1 MKIVAI
7 PRNGIGNRLQMLASA
22 YILARNLSADLEI
35 HWTKQAVFR
44 SSFNDIFEEIPCA
57 SVFEDSGNEEKSE
70 FDFPQFTNYEK
81 VANRITMKNL
91 RLGDQYF
98 MPELKQI
105 LSQSNEETELW
116 IESGE
121 KFNLGED
128 RKFFDSHEFRAA
140 RLEFYNQ
147 IKFNPQIIEKFNL
160 ISKETGPKYW
170 AVHIRGND
178 RNSESISNPKILN
191 QLAKKQKY
199 LRSVSSTVFIASDD
213 VERGQDLATSFTQEG
228 YKVIFDSNKNRN
240 RLSSEE
246 AQESVVDWLGLKNAS
261 SVVSYGGTTYSYE
274 AVVAGNSYDSRIYLS
289 HSVNRR
295 VISHLRKEALFF
307 KLYGKVPLT
316 HQFVSRHQ

>member
-22 YILARNLSADLEI
+22 YILARNLNADLEV

-57 SVFEDSGNEEKSE
+57 SVFEDSGNEEKSK
-70 FDFPQFTNYEK
+70 FDLPQFTNYEK
-81 VANRITMKNL
+81 AANRVTMKNL
-91 RLGDQYF
+91 RLGDQFF

-105 LSQSNEETELW
+105 LSQSSKETDVW
-116 IESGE
+116 VESGE
-121 KFNLGED
+121 KFSINEG
-128 RKFFDSHEFRAA
+128 RSFFDSLEFRAA

-199 LRSVSSTVFIASDD
+199 LRSVSATVFIASDD
-213 VERGQDLATSFTQEG
+213 VGRGQDLAASLTQEG
-228 YKVIFDSNKNRN
+228 YKVIFDPNKNRN

-289 HSVNRR
+289 QSVNRR
-295 VISHLRKEALFF
+295 ITDRLRKEVLFF

-316 HQFVSRHQ
+316 NKFFPRV